1 VQSSSTGDTYFKP
14 KSGYV
19 GETTWDRP
27 TAPAAAEEEQP
38 EQRDAP
44 ASLYSGSAAEHEVP
58 PVPPEPTLS
67 LSDIAPE
74 ALEAVVP
81 PHDPPP
87 VPAVN
92 RARAELRAVV
102 ALMPKSSQGAAA
114 APAPAPAPAPKWACC
129 GSRPQK
135 GGRQPRKQPT
145 QAATPRQPK
154 QPAAAPEPAPAAVE
168 EGVPPE
174 SAAAA
179 ASKLVV
185 TKSNAGLQEGEQ
197 QRGAIKAEIDS
208 LESQLDGAVSG
219 ATEAEAALSKAEEAS
234 KAAVDE
240 ARCGS
245 PHSVHPRVCERL
257 QVHLTPGVVFWRIW
271 LCSGKGD
278 VTETVDARLL
288 EVSEQTKLVRTASAK
303 VTSTAEEV
311 RKSVRKLR
319 DQLNGPSGDL
329 ATANAQLRKENE
341 ALKGLLEEQTGT
353 PLDVR
358 SILPFRI
365 RGFPLGRSTARIATD
380 EFCPH

>member
-1 VQSSSTGDTYFKP
+1 MTLPRAPQVTGETSWDLPTEPAIAAAAEPAAKPAAEPAAAQTPRRAPEPEPEAAPAPAPEPEPAPAPAPAPLPAGWEAVQSNSTGETYFKP

-19 GETTWDRP
+19 GETQWDRP

-135 GGRQPRKQPT
+135 GGRPQQPRKQQT
-145 QAATPRQPK
+145 QAATPR

-257 QVHLTPGVVFWRIW
+257 QVHLTPGVVFWRI
-271 LCSGKGD
+271 CAAGR
-278 VTETVDARLL
+278 VT
-288 EVSEQTKLVRTASAK
+288 
-303 VTSTAEEV
+303 
-311 RKSVRKLR
+311 
-319 DQLNGPSGDL
+319 
-329 ATANAQLRKENE
+329 
-341 ALKGLLEEQTGT
+341 
-353 PLDVR
+353 
-358 SILPFRI
+358 
-365 RGFPLGRSTARIATD
+365 
-380 EFCPH
+380 